1 LLLLVIFQ
9 IALCGWPR
17 SIWSAPQDASPQTT
31 QSAPVKRIVIT
42 VGNEQI
48 TATQVEE
55 FIQALPPRYRAFY
68 GGPGKHL
75 LPQYIARTKILAAE
89 AVKEKLEEQPEV
101 ARALEAARESILADA
116 AQKHFEQS
124 VTVSDPELQELYKKD
139 KAQSQ
144 EVHIKHILIRTKDAP
159 AEPDNPSH
167 PALPEPEAR
176 KKLEDIRKRILAGAD
191 FAQMAK
197 QYSEDDAT
205 AASGG
210 DMGFIKYGQVVPP
223 ITDAAYSLEPGQ
235 VSDIITTP
243 YGLEIIKVEEKH
255 IRPFEEVRP
264 ALESELRRSKATE
277 LIQHVSEQYHVYF
290 DKEYFSGQPAKPA
303 KATSPAPPPGH

>member
-1 LLLLVIFQ
+1 LLSLVIFQ
-9 IALCGWPR
+9 IALCGWPQ
-17 SIWSAPQDASPQTT
+17 SVWAAPQAASPQNT
-31 QSAPVKRIVIT
+31 QSAPGERVVIT
-42 VGNEQI
+42 VGDQKI
-48 TATQVEE
+48 TAAQVEN
-55 FIQALPPRYRAFY
+55 FVQALPPRYRAFY
-68 GGPGKHL
+68 AGPGKHL

-89 AVKEKLEEQPEV
+89 AAKLKLEQQPEV
-101 ARALEAARESILADA
+101 AWALEAARESVLADA
-116 AQKHFEQS
+116 AQKHIEQA
-124 VTVSDPELQELYKKD
+124 VTLSDPELQELYKKD

-144 EVHIKHILIRTKDAP
+144 EVRIGRILIRTKDAP
-159 AEPDNPSH
+159 AEPDNPST

-197 QYSEDDAT
+197 QYSEDNAT

-210 DMGFIKYGQVVPP
+210 DMGFIKHDQVVPP

-255 IRPFEEVRP
+255 TKPLAEVRP
-264 ALESELRRSKATE
+264 ALESELRQSKANETIRQ
-277 LIQHVSEQYHVYF
+277 LLDQYHVLI
-290 DKEYFSGQPAKPA
+290 DKEYFSGQPTKP
-303 KATSPAPPPGH
+303 TPPASPPGH